1 MECNREDATKAKEL
15 AEAALSSG
23 DYARAR
29 RLVSKAQSLFPNLD
43 GLTQVSAVV
52 EVHEASLNRVGGDVD
67 WYALLQIPAFC
78 DDDSQIKKAYRRLAL
93 LLHPDKN
100 KTSGAEAAFKLLS
113 EAFTVVS
120 DKQKKAVHD
129 AKRRLNV
136 TTGRAGAAAG
146 ANASKSQH
154 RAPAAAKPP
163 PAAPAGGAAAAAGGQ
178 GAGNQFET
186 RCPTCGTRF
195 LCLRDAM
202 AVVVQ
207 CIICKSSFKAMP
219 ATASASNA
227 SAAGYAA
234 ASYSSVHSSA
244 SAAAAMAAAAAAQ
257 AAAVAE
263 SLRGTGG
270 GAAAAAA
277 AAGEAAAA
285 AAATAAAIAGQ
296 FGGMGTGGAFP
307 GAANFAK
314 FSFSA
319 DGAGVYGSQ
328 QWQQQQQQQQQ
339 QRLQQQ
345 QQQQRLQQQQEQ
357 LRRQQQLQQQHLEEQ
372 SRLQEAQRRLQQ
384 QQQEEHRRQQQLQ
397 QEAQRRQQQL
407 QREQHERMRAAMGA
421 GAAGV
426 GTQQFGQTGSV
437 EEALRARAEE
447 ERAQRERVAGEVQQ
461 EQAKAQVRR
470 QMQMDELLERRQRQ
484 QAKTAAAAAAAARA
498 TGAGNGAAGAQEA
511 AAAGGESE
519 RGGGKQAGRRNRLR
533 KRKQGGG
540 RGGAGDSSDDDEE
553 WDFRMDADSDDDD
566 AGRGAGGGG
575 GNRDPSHGGYEGWQA
590 GTGQAQGEGGGVGE
604 DEEMVGGGMRR
615 SARSRKPVVYHLGD
629 DNDDDDVM
637 EVTEA
642 EAGMKGVNGTA
653 AGGGGQPR
661 RPRAD
666 QDSAVGGGD
675 ASKGFAVDGRPGLA
689 GDASGRVHGEG
700 NFTDV
705 PMDGKPG
712 VSSHAAGKEE
722 GRSGERRAEGR
733 GSSGG
738 KKSGDGKRNGFMH
751 EGEVV
756 EIISSDEEEE
766 ESEEE
771 GEEGEEAK
779 RFSVPDPDF
788 HCFDDDRTEET
799 FRQGDVWTLY
809 DDSDGFPRFLGAIR
823 QVSHTPFSC
832 TIVWLEPAAPS
843 KKRTTASAALTQTEA
858 AAALADPAERT
869 EPSIGYFKFGKP
881 TALDSV
887 NTFSFRISKLASPNA
902 RTATVLPEIGQVWAL
917 YAEKSFARRRYY
929 LVEVIPA
936 ESSIPLPSDP
946 TAASAAAAGMH
957 GVTAMGWRAVWFL
970 ERVPGGVFSSLFQR
984 IPGGTRFVRLNSFS
998 HLVPSFHLQGN
1009 ESSPKR
1015 LPPPPRGALELDPA
1029 ATPSNLAPFPPT
1041 VEL

>member
-1 MECNREDATKAKEL
+1 MECNREDAAKAKEL

-29 RLVSKAQSLFPNLD
+29 RLVTKAQSLFPNLD

-129 AKRRLNV
+129 AKRRVNV
-136 TTGRAGAAAG
+136 TTGRSGAAAG
-146 ANASKSQH
+146 AKASRSQQK
-154 RAPAAAKPP
+154 APAAAKPP
-163 PAAPAGGAAAAAGGQ
+163 PAAPAGAAAAGAGGQ

-195 LCLRDAM
+195 LCLKDAM
-202 AVVVQ
+202 AAVVQ
-207 CIICKSSFKAMP
+207 CIICKSSFKAVP

-227 SAAGYAA
+227 SAAGNAA
-234 ASYSSVHSSA
+234 
-244 SAAAAMAAAAAAQ
+244 
-257 AAAVAE
+257 
-263 SLRGTGG
+263 
-270 GAAAAAA
+270 
-277 AAGEAAAA
+277 
-285 AAATAAAIAGQ
+285 
-296 FGGMGTGGAFP
+296 
-307 GAANFAK
+307 
-314 FSFSA
+314 
-319 DGAGVYGSQ
+319 
-328 QWQQQQQQQQQ
+328 
-339 QRLQQQ
+339 
-345 QQQQRLQQQQEQ
+345 
-357 LRRQQQLQQQHLEEQ
+357 
-372 SRLQEAQRRLQQ
+372 
-384 QQQEEHRRQQQLQ
+384 
-397 QEAQRRQQQL
+397 
-407 QREQHERMRAAMGA
+407 
-421 GAAGV
+421 
-426 GTQQFGQTGSV
+426 GSV

-484 QAKTAAAAAAAARA
+484 QAKTAAAAA
-498 TGAGNGAAGAQEA
+498 GASGAENGTAGVQA

-519 RGGGKQAGRRNRLR
+519 RGG
-533 KRKQGGG
+533 
-540 RGGAGDSSDDDEE
+540 
-553 WDFRMDADSDDDD
+553 M
-566 AGRGAGGGG
+566 
-575 GNRDPSHGGYEGWQA
+575 
-590 GTGQAQGEGGGVGE
+590 GQAQGAGGGVGE
-604 DEEMVGGGMRR
+604 DEEMVGGGTRR

-629 DNDDDDVM
+629 DDDDDDVM

-642 EAGMKGVNGTA
+642 EAGMKGVNGVG

-666 QDSAVGGGD
+666 QDAAVGGD
-675 ASKGFAVDGRPGLA
+675 SSKGSGVDGRHGMA
-689 GDASGRVHGEG
+689 GDASGRVQGEG
-700 NFTDV
+700 NSMDV
-705 PMDGKPG
+705 PMEGKPG
-712 VSSHAAGKEE
+712 MSSHAARKEE
-722 GRSGERRAEGR
+722 GS
-733 GSSGG
+733 G
-738 KKSGDGKRNGFMH
+738 KKSGGGKRNGFLR

-756 EIISSDEEEE
+756 ELISSDEEEA

-771 GEEGEEAK
+771 EEEEGGEAQ

-823 QVSHTPFSC
+823 QVSHVPFSC
-832 TIVWLEPAAPS
+832 TIVWLEPAALS
-843 KKRTTASAALTQTEA
+843 KKRTAAATAITQTEA
-858 AAALADPAERT
+858 AAALADPAERA

-881 TALDSV
+881 TTLDSV
-887 NTFSFRISKLASPNA
+887 NTFSFRISKLLSPNA

-917 YAEKSFARRRYY
+917 YAERSFARRRYY

-946 TAASAAAAGMH
+946 AVASAAAATGVH

-984 IPGGTRFVRLNSFS
+984 IPGGTQFVRLNSFS

-1029 ATPSNLAPFPPT
+1029 ATPSNLAPFLPT
-1041 VEL
+1041 MEL

>member
-1 MECNREDATKAKEL
+1 MKAKEL
-15 AEAALSSG
+15 AEAALASG

-43 GLTQVSAVV
+43 GLTQVCAVV

-146 ANASKSQH
+146 ANASRSQH

-163 PAAPAGGAAAAAGGQ
+163 PAAPAGGAAAAGAGGQ

-202 AVVVQ
+202 AAVVQ

-227 SAAGYAA
+227 SAAGNA
-234 ASYSSVHSSA
+234 
-244 SAAAAMAAAAAAQ
+244 
-257 AAAVAE
+257 
-263 SLRGTGG
+263 
-270 GAAAAAA
+270 
-277 AAGEAAAA
+277 
-285 AAATAAAIAGQ
+285 
-296 FGGMGTGGAFP
+296 
-307 GAANFAK
+307 
-314 FSFSA
+314 
-319 DGAGVYGSQ
+319 
-328 QWQQQQQQQQQ
+328 
-339 QRLQQQ
+339 
-345 QQQQRLQQQQEQ
+345 
-357 LRRQQQLQQQHLEEQ
+357 
-372 SRLQEAQRRLQQ
+372 
-384 QQQEEHRRQQQLQ
+384 
-397 QEAQRRQQQL
+397 
-407 QREQHERMRAAMGA
+407 A

-461 EQAKAQVRR
+461 EQAKAQARR
-470 QMQMDELLERRQRQ
+470 QMQMDELLERRRQ
-484 QAKTAAAAAAAARA
+484 QQGKFAAAAAAA
-498 TGAGNGAAGAQEA
+498 GASGVGNGTAGAQ
-511 AAAGGESE
+511 AAAGGGEGE
-519 RGGGKQAGRRNRLR
+519 RGGGQQVGRKNRLR

-540 RGGAGDSSDDDEE
+540 RRGAGDSSDDDEE

-566 AGRGAGGGG
+566 AGRGGGGGG
-575 GNRDPSHGGYEGWQA
+575 GNRDPLQGGYQGWPA

-642 EAGMKGVNGTA
+642 GAGMKGANGTG

-675 ASKGFAVDGRPGLA
+675 ASKGSGADSRHGLA
-689 GDASGRVHGEG
+689 GDVSGRVQGEG
-700 NFTDV
+700 NSTDV
-705 PMDGKPG
+705 PMDDNPG
-712 VSSHAAGKEE
+712 VAAGKEE
-722 GRSGERRAEGR
+722 GRSGERRGEGR
-733 GSSGG
+733 GSSSGE

-756 EIISSDEEEE
+756 ELISSDEEEE

-771 GEEGEEAK
+771 EEEEEVV

-799 FRQGDVWTLY
+799 FRPGDVWTLY
-809 DDSDGFPRFLGAIR
+809 DDSDGFPRFLCAIR
-823 QVSHTPFSC
+823 QVSHSPFSC
-832 TIVWLEPAAPS
+832 TIVWLEAAALS
-843 KKRTTASAALTQTEA
+843 KKRTVAAATITQTEA
-858 AAALADPAERT
+858 AAALADPAERA
-869 EPSIGYFKFGKP
+869 EPSIGYFKLGKP
-881 TALDSV
+881 TTFDSV

-917 YAEKSFARRRYY
+917 YAEKTFARRRYY

-936 ESSIPLPSDP
+936 ESSIPLPNDP
-946 TAASAAAAGMH
+946 TAASAAAAGVH

-970 ERVPGGVFSSLFQR
+970 ERVPGGVFSSLFQVLAMKER
-984 IPGGTRFVRLNSFS
+984 HLKLDKAEMSMWEAAELLNELVDDSDPDLDMAQIEHALQAAEAIRRDHPSEEEDWYPLVGFLHALHRDEEYQHLMDDFDREMLPWLKDFNQYDLYSKSAQRLKVEELKPYYQRLIAKVHSDVNSC
-998 HLVPSFHLQGN
+998 H
-1009 ESSPKR
+1009 
-1015 LPPPPRGALELDPA
+1015 
-1029 ATPSNLAPFPPT
+1029 
-1041 VEL
+1041 